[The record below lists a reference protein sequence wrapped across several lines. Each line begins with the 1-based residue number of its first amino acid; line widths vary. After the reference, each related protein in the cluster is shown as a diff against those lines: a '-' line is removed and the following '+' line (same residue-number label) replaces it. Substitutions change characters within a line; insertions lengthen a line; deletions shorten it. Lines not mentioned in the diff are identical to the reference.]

1 MAALFVWSAVVIS
14 THFECC
20 LILQIELQKA
30 IRKVLVCTS
39 SVKVSEEKRL
49 FIASPIPS
57 LALSRQDGFAA
68 KIAVVC
74 EEKKSRVAKK
84 GFLIN
89 T

>member
-1 MAALFVWSAVVIS
+1 MAVLFVWSAVVIS

-20 LILQIELQKA
+20 LILQIELQKV

-74 EEKKSRVAKK
+74 EEKKA
-84 GFLIN
+84 G
-89 T
+89 